1 MPKTGGS
8 RIAKPHNGHQAK
20 NEAAKSASVPNAVA
34 VVKRSPRAKPS
45 QSLQPLVVSVPVAQR
60 MLGDIDRKSVTALI
74 DEGILKVR
82 RLSTLPRCETINR
95 RFIDPR
101 LRQRRN
107 RNALMEA
114 QQHNGWAMPEG
125 PSISGWWSGGVG
137 HSIFG

>member
-1 MPKTGGS
+1 M
-8 RIAKPHNGHQAK
+8 AKPHNGHQAK

-82 RLSTLPRCETINR
+82 RLSTLPVPGRPHGVVLMHAIH
-95 RFIDPR
+95 
-101 LRQRRN
+101 
-107 RNALMEA
+107 NARVQH
-114 QQHNGWAMPEG
+114 QQHGAGE
-125 PSISGWWSGGVG
+125 
-137 HSIFG
+137 